1 MKQKSTSLA
10 VAMVVAGGVVIAA
23 VAAAT
28 GQVPEAHHG
37 ATASAP
43 TPHATVALGY
53 QPADSDLVDALGEWG
68 VGRRTPRA

>member
-1 MKQKSTSLA
+1 MKQKFTSLA
-10 VAMVVAGGVVIAA
+10 GAMVVAGGVVIAA

-37 ATASAP
+37 APVSAP
-43 TPHATVALGY
+43 TPHVTVVIGY
-53 QPADSDLVDALGEWG
+53 QLADSDLVEPLGEWG